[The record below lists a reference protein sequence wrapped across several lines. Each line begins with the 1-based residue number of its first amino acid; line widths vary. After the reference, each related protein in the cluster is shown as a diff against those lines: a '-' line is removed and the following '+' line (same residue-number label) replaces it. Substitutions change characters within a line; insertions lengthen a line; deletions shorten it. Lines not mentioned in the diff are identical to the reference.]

1 MDPREYELMFQVED
15 KHWWYRGMGAIMRA
29 LLNQRYESGTRLNI
43 LDAGCGSGGGISN
56 LLTDYG
62 SVTGVDIEP
71 IALAYCQKRSLSQIA
86 RASVIRLPF
95 ANAQFDIVASFDV
108 LYERAVADD
117 LSALCEFMRVLVPGG
132 RLFLRLPAYD
142 WLRGQHDRTTHAR
155 KRYAREEVKRLLTQ
169 SGFIVERL
177 SFANMFLFPIAALK
191 RLSERL
197 FFAPGARSDLELNA
211 GSLNGVLRT
220 VLTSEAP
227 FVAGAGLPFGLSIVA
242 VGRKIWAR

>member
-15 KHWWYRGMGAIMRA
+15 RHWWYRGMDAIMRT
-29 LLNQRYESGTRLNI
+29 LLNQRYASGTRLNI

-56 LLTDYG
+56 LLVDYG

-71 IALAYCQKRSLSQIA
+71 IALAYCRKRSLSQVA

-108 LYERAVADD
+108 LYERAVPDD
-117 LSALCEFMRVLVPGG
+117 LSALCEFMRVLAPGG

-155 KRYAREEVKRLLTQ
+155 KRYARKEVKRLLTQ

-197 FFAPGARSDLELNA
+197 FLAPGARSDLEFNA
-211 GSLNGVLRT
+211 GPLNGILRT

-227 FVAGAGLPFGLSIVA
+227 FIAGAGLPFGLSIVA
-242 VGRKIWAR
+242 VGRKI